1 MPQLLL
7 ATALRRLSLAPS
19 RVCHPALLEQ
29 RRRFHFASLA
39 PPLLRNATMPP
50 KRAASGS
57 SRVKRKAPLSES
69 ESPEGATDSEP
80 QSRASSPEP
89 EEKPRTKKAK
99 VDKPAKAKAE
109 ESGAGAAPAGDGALA
124 PNGQPT
130 NKVIPV
136 HVSIPPRVPGTTR
149 IATWNICGL
158 AAAQKKVRVAR
169 AVHVHAGLLTAGVC
183 AQGFKYYVEAEDA
196 DVLVLTETKPVPVSV
211 LVDLGE
217 EDLLELPG
225 HPDPGSVKGRIL
237 TLEFSNYYLIGTYV
251 VNAGQGLKT
260 LEAKKEWNVHFTK
273 YMRELDMRKPV
284 IWTGDLN
291 VAPTELDLAN
301 PKTNWNKTPGYT
313 EVETSAF
320 ARILNPSSAAASDAA
335 SQDDAAPG
343 KFVDVWRKLHPD
355 DRHYTYFS
363 YRFNCRM
370 KGIGWRLDMFVV
382 SERIE
387 ERVKMCEIRSEIY
400 GASDHC
406 PVALEIE
413 GEL

>member
-1 MPQLLL
+1 
-7 ATALRRLSLAPS
+7 
-19 RVCHPALLEQ
+19 
-29 RRRFHFASLA
+29 
-39 PPLLRNATMPP
+39 MPP

-89 EEKPRTKKAK
+89 EAKPRTKKAK

-196 DVLVLTETKPVPVSV
+196 DVLVLTETKVNNEPVDPALTSRFPYRYWSISEKKTYSGTAILSKIKPVSV
-211 LVDLGE
+211 IR
-217 EDLLELPG
+217 ELPG